1 MTVVR
6 FRNRVGRQKVNMAT
20 AAKLRIVHRIAESRH
35 LDLIESVVKG
45 GGPTSDLEVVSA
57 SWRRCTSELLVN
69 PASPA
74 APHIITESEL
84 RGFREPVSK
93 AVVYAQEEVDRL
105 YAIVREAGY
114 VVLLCNTDGVAI
126 HHRGDE
132 TKADQFKYWGI
143 WVGGVW
149 SEQI

>member
-1 MTVVR
+1 MAVVR
-6 FRNRVGRQKVNMAT
+6 FRNPVGRQKVKMAT

-35 LDLIESVVKG
+35 LDLIESVVQG
-45 GGPTSDLEVVSA
+45 GGPTSDLELVSA

-84 RGFREPVSK
+84 RHFREPVSK
-93 AVVYAQEEVDRL
+93 AIVYAQEEVDRL

-126 HHRGDE
+126 HHRGDAPRR
-132 TKADQFKYWGI
+132 TSSSI
-143 WVGGVW
+143 GV
-149 SEQI
+149 SGSGVSGRNR